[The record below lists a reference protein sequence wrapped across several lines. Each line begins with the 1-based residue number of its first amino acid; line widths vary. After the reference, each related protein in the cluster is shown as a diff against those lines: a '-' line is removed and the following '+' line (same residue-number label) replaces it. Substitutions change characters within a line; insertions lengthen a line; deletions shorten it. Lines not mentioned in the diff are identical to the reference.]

1 MNTSFLQKAAQR
13 ILADNPTDLHRVLV
27 LLPNKRGEIFL
38 KREMGKQL
46 SKPALAPAMQTIEE
60 FVQSAS
66 GYQKQSQLQLL
77 LKLFGVYR
85 QEINAEENFDTFLKW
100 GNTLLHDYNEIDRH
114 LIDAYQLYGNLLDAK
129 RIESWGVEPE
139 NPTELM
145 GNFLRFWRDLYPLY
159 QAFHAALDAENLSYQ
174 GKAYRKVAEDLTLV
188 DSLLGDNYTA
198 IYLLGF
204 NALNAA
210 EERIFRHLISTHNA
224 TALWDADTYYVND
237 ELHEAGD
244 FLRKYRNLW
253 PEYANRTFEWQPS
266 LLASIPKKIQVMSAP
281 SKQGMA
287 QAAGR
292 VLQSL
297 PAEDAGQ
304 TAVVLADEAMLL
316 PLLDAIP
323 TKYEALNVTMGLP
336 IKHAAIAQDMLTILR
351 MHEQAER
358 TKLGGSSYSYH
369 HRTFLA
375 LVESSLFRNL
385 AGGQKTVSA
394 ITKRVTQFNLVFL
407 SPKKAKEV
415 LDEHELV
422 PEVLKNLFAL
432 PENANQ
438 LFQFLDDALMA
449 LVASQSGNDGLF
461 REAAFALHQLHEQA
475 RELLKDVQE
484 ELQTAT
490 VFRLYQ
496 SMLAEHQV
504 DFYGEPLAGLQIM
517 GMLETRTLDFKRV
530 ILTSLNE
537 GILPTGKSQ
546 NSFIPFDLK
555 IGFGMP
561 THNEKDA
568 IYAYHFYRLLQR
580 AEEIWL
586 IYDSDS
592 QGVGLKEKSRFV
604 FQLENELASETNI
617 TMAETIHLAPE
628 VNGQSLV
635 KVPAFAKDEAVL
647 ARLKELAEK
656 GFSPSALA
664 AYLKDPAQFYVDRL
678 LKVDEADEV
687 AETIGYDVL
696 GNVVHY
702 SLERLYT
709 PHIGVVLTEDALEDM
724 LENAPET
731 VRHFLGEEYK
741 GNLAEG
747 RNLLISK
754 VAQHMV
760 EMVLKKDLERVNEER
775 GRNQYITIEALEYKM
790 TWQSEVP
797 GIAFPINFQGT
808 ADRIDRIGDSIYIL
822 DYKTGYIN
830 KSELSAENVTAIFES
845 DKKTK
850 AFQVLFYAWLYN
862 KQFGMPQGGLAAGI
876 FSTRMP
882 SNKFMALG
890 FGSTYGK
897 KDYSLNRDI
906 LQEFETQLFLLIAEL
921 FEATKPFAQRL
932 TITEET

>member
-1 MNTSFLQKAAQR
+1 MNTTFLQQTAQR

-38 KREMGKQL
+38 KREMGKLL

-66 GYQKQSQLQLL
+66 GNQKQSQLQLL

-85 QEINAEENFDTFLKW
+85 QEVNPDESFDTFLKW

-114 LIDAYQLYGNLLDAK
+114 LIDAYQLYGNLLDVK
-129 RIESWGVEPE
+129 RIESWGVEPGNE
-139 NPTELM
+139 TDLM
-145 GNFLRFWRDLYPLY
+145 KNFLGFWRDLYPLY
-159 QAFHAALDAENLSYQ
+159 QAFHAVLDTENVSYQ

-188 DSLLGDNYTA
+188 DGFLGDNYTA

-210 EERIFRHLISTHNA
+210 EERIFRHLISNQKA
-224 TALWDADTYYVND
+224 TALWDADTYYLND
-237 ELHEAGD
+237 DLHEAGA
-244 FLRKYRNLW
+244 FLRNYRDTW
-253 PEYANRTFEWQPS
+253 PEYTNRKFEWQQT
-266 LLASIPKKIQVMSAP
+266 LLASIPKKIQVLSAP

-292 VLQSL
+292 VLQTL
-297 PAEDAGQ
+297 PTEDAGQ

-323 TKYEALNVTMGLP
+323 SKYEALNVTMGLP
-336 IKHAAIAQDMLTILR
+336 IKHAAIAQDMVTMLR

-358 TKLGGSSYSYH
+358 TQLGGSSYSYH

-375 LVESSLFRNL
+375 VVESSLFRHL

-394 ITKRVTQFNLVFL
+394 ITRHVTQYNLVFL
-407 SPKKAKEV
+407 TPKKAAEVLSEYESVPEVVKNLFEKPENADRLLQV
-415 LDEHELV
+415 LDE
-422 PEVLKNLFAL
+422 
-432 PENANQ
+432 
-438 LFQFLDDALMA
+438 ALMA
-449 LVASQSGNDGLF
+449 FVANETEADDLF
-461 REAAFALHQLHEQA
+461 REAAFALHQLHAQA
-475 RELLKDVQE
+475 RKLLKDVQE
-484 ELQTAT
+484 ELQIAT
-490 VFRLYQ
+490 LLRLYQ

-530 ILTSLNE
+530 ILTSINE

-568 IYAYHFYRLLQR
+568 IYGYHFYRLLQR
-580 AEEIWL
+580 AEEVWL
-586 IYDSDS
+586 VYDSDT

-604 FQLENELASETNI
+604 FQLENELAREANI
-617 TMAETIHLAPE
+617 SMGETIHLAPE
-628 VNGQSLV
+628 VHAKSLV

-647 ARLKELAEK
+647 NRLKELAEK

-696 GNVVHY
+696 GNVVHK
-702 SLERLYT
+702 SLEALYT
-709 PHIGVVLTEDALEDM
+709 PHVGHVLSVDALEEM
-724 LENAPET
+724 LEEAPET

-760 EMVLKKDLERVNEER
+760 EMVLKKDVERVEEER
-775 GRNQYITIEALEYKM
+775 ARNNYITIEALEHKM
-790 TWQSEVP
+790 TWQCAVP
-797 GIAFPINFQGT
+797 GFDFPIAFQGT
-808 ADRIDRIGDSIYIL
+808 ADRIDRIGDGIYIL
-822 DYKTGYIN
+822 DYKTGYIT
-830 KSELSAENVTAIFES
+830 KSELTAESVAAIFES

-862 KQFGMPQGGLAAGI
+862 KQFGMPQGGLRAGI

-882 SNKFMALG
+882 SNGFMQLG
-890 FGSTYGK
+890 FGVGRGNKESDLHAET
-897 KDYSLNRDI
+897 LR
-906 LQEFETQLFLLIAEL
+906 QFETELFLLIAEL

-932 TITEET
+932 TITEEP

>member
-1 MNTSFLQKAAQR
+1 
-13 ILADNPTDLHRVLV
+13 VLV

-38 KREMGKQL
+38 KREMGKL
-46 SKPALAPAMQTIEE
+46 LVKPALAPDMQTIEE

-85 QEINAEENFDTFLKW
+85 ETVNAEENFDVFLKW

-159 QAFHAALDAENLSYQ
+159 KAFHAALDAENVSYQ

-188 DSLLGDNYTA
+188 DNVLADNYTA

-210 EERIFRHLISTHNA
+210 EECIFRHLISNQKA
-224 TALWDADTYYVND
+224 TALWDADIYYVND

-253 PEYANRTFEWQPS
+253 PEYANRSFDWQQS
-266 LLASIPKKIQVMSAP
+266 LLAIIPKIIQVLSAP
-281 SKQGMA
+281 TKQGMA

-292 VLQSL
+292 ILQTL

-323 TKYEALNVTMGLP
+323 EKYEALNVTMGLP
-336 IKHAAIAQDMLTILR
+336 IKHAAIAQDMVTVLR

-375 LVESSLFRNL
+375 VVESSLFRHL
-385 AGGQKTVSA
+385 AGGQKTVNA
-394 ITKRVTQFNLVFL
+394 ITKKVTDFNLVFL
-407 SPKKAKEV
+407 SPKKAAEV
-415 LDEHELV
+415 LAEHNDV
-422 PEVLKNLFAL
+422 PEVLKNLFAQ
-432 PENANQ
+432 PQHADQ
-438 LFQFLDDALMA
+438 LLQFLDEALMA
-449 LVASQSGNDGLF
+449 YVANYSGSDALF
-461 REAAFALHQLHEQA
+461 HEAAFALHQLHQQA
-475 RELLKDVQE
+475 REVLVDVAE
-484 ELQTAT
+484 NLQTAT
-490 VFRLYQ
+490 LLRLYQ

-555 IGFGMP
+555 VGFGMP

-586 IYDSDS
+586 IYDSDT

-604 FQLENELASETNI
+604 FQLENELAREANI

-702 SLERLYT
+702 SLEELYT
-709 PHIGVVLTEDALEDM
+709 PHVGHVLTEDALEEM
-724 LENAPET
+724 LEEAPDT
-731 VRHFLGEEYK
+731 VRKFLGEEYK

-754 VAQHMV
+754 VALHMV
-760 EMVLKKDLERVNEER
+760 EMAVKQDIKRVNKVQEQNE
-775 GRNQYITIEALEYKM
+775 YITIEALEYKM
-790 TWQSEVP
+790 TWQSAVP
-797 GIAFPINFQGT
+797 GIGFPINFQGT
-808 ADRIDRIGDSIYIL
+808 ADRIDRIGDRIYIL
-822 DYKTGYIN
+822 DYKTGYI
-830 KSELSAENVTAIFES
+830 STTELHAESVPAIFES

-862 KQFGMPQGGLAAGI
+862 KAFNMPQGGLTAGI

-882 SNKFMALG
+882 SNGFMELG
-890 FGSTYGK
+890 FGPSRGK
-897 KDYSLNRDI
+897 KEYDLHQTVLS
-906 LQEFETQLFLLIAEL
+906 EFETQLFLLIAEL

-932 TITEET
+932 SITED